1 MNDKKPVIICVDDER
16 NVLKSLRAELQE
28 AMGNDYLIEI
38 AEEGE
43 EALELLEELLEDEY
57 EIPLIISDQIMPKMK
72 GDELLKC
79 VRELSPNTLKILL
92 TGQADLEA
100 VGRAIK
106 YAKLYRYIAKPWD
119 SQDLSLTVKEALN
132 SYFQNKQISE
142 QNLQCQLLNQELAK
156 SVQLLAASERKFRA
170 IFNQT
175 FQFTGML
182 DPEGILVEVN
192 QTALNFG
199 GLQLEDVV
207 GKPFWQCHWWTSS
220 EETQVVLQAA
230 IADAVKGRFIRYEV
244 DVLGAGNRTATID
257 FSIKPII
264 DESGQVEHL
273 IVEGR
278 DISDRKKAE
287 VERQKFTEEL
297 FQLNEA
303 FSRFV
308 PQQFLRSLACKS
320 IKEIELGESVEKNMS
335 VLFADIRGF
344 TSRSEQMPPESIFK
358 FINGY
363 LQQMEPAIIGNGG
376 FIDKFIGDEIM
387 ALFETS
393 ADSAVNAA
401 VTMLQILAEYN
412 LHRNQCDPQPVEI
425 GIGINTGELVL
436 GTVGGKSRM
445 DTTVIGD
452 TVNLGSRLQQL
463 TKIYNAPLLI
473 SHHTLSRL
481 DEPIKYALRWIARVQ
496 VRGKEEKVSVFEVF
510 EADPPD
516 QKQAKLETKP
526 IFESALLNYYQENIE
541 EAIFMFENC
550 IKINSSDRTARAYL
564 EKCRSRAEKK
574 DYM

>member
-1 MNDKKPVIICVDDER
+1 MDHRKPVIICVDDEI
-16 NVLKSLRAELQE
+16 NVLRSLRAEIQE

-43 EALELLEELLEDEY
+43 EALELVEELLEDEL

-79 VRELSPNTLKILL
+79 VQELSPKTLKILL

-100 VGRAIK
+100 VARAIK

-119 SQDLSLTVKEALN
+119 PQDLSLTVTEALN
-132 SYFQNKQISE
+132 SYFQTKQLSE
-142 QNLQCQLLNQELAK
+142 QNLQCRLLNEELAK

-182 DPEGILVEVN
+182 DIEGILVETN
-192 QTALNFG
+192 QTALDFG

-207 GKPFWQCHWWTSS
+207 GKPFWQCRWWASS

-230 IADAVKGRFIRYEV
+230 IADAVKGKFIRYEV
-244 DVLGAGNRTATID
+244 DVLGAGNITATID

-264 DESGQVEHL
+264 DENGKLEHL

-278 DISDRKKAE
+278 DVSDRKKAE
-287 VERQKFTEEL
+287 IERRKFTEEL
-297 FQLNEA
+297 FILNEA

-308 PQQFLRSLACKS
+308 PKQFLQSLARKS
-320 IKEIELGESVEKNMS
+320 IKDIDIGESVKKNMS

-344 TSRSEQMPPESIFK
+344 TSRSERMPPESIFK

-363 LQQMEPAIIGNGG
+363 LQQMEPAIIENGG

-387 ALFETS
+387 ALFES
-393 ADSAVNAA
+393 NADSAVNAG
-401 VTMLQILAEYN
+401 VKMLQILAEYN
-412 LHRNQCDPQPVEI
+412 LHRNQCDRQPVEI

-463 TKIYNAPLLI
+463 TKTYNTPLLI

-496 VRGKEEKVSVFEVF
+496 VRGKEEQVSVFEVF
-510 EADPPD
+510 EADTPE

-541 EAIFMFENC
+541 EAISVFENC
-550 IKINSSDRTARAYL
+550 IKINPGDRTARAYL
-564 EKCRSRAEKK
+564 EKCRSRVDKK